1 MVRTQIAPGRI
12 ANRLAGTCCKVM
24 LMLAICAAGFPAARA
39 ASINP
44 KIFAGLAWRFIG
56 PGGNR
61 VSAVTGVPGNPN
73 IYYAGAASGGVW
85 KSIDGGI
92 HWEAVFDHE
101 PAQSIG
107 DIAIAPSDPNVV
119 WVGTGE
125 SFIRSNVSIGDGVY
139 KSTDAG
145 KTWTHMGL
153 EQTGRI
159 SRIVIDPHNPEIVLA
174 AAEGNCYGPEQQR
187 GVFRTTD
194 GGKTW
199 QRVLFVNPNTGASDL
214 AMDPRN
220 PRILLAGMWQF
231 VIHTWGQNSGG
242 PGSGVWIS
250 HDEGATWK
258 QIVGHG
264 LPGPPLGKIAVGIAP
279 SDPNRM
285 YALIET
291 GGNGRGSLWRSDDGG
306 GEWRVVNYSRL
317 LNERP
322 HYYTRLMI
330 SPGNANEVYFPSN
343 QIWYTLDGG
352 RTVYPTRWGGDNHA
366 MWADP
371 ANASRMMIGFDG
383 GLLISTTHGKSWHHV
398 VLPIGQMYHVAVD
411 TQVPYYVYGN
421 MQDDESVRG
430 PSNTRTYGP
439 IPSSIWT
446 TTAGCESGFSFP
458 DPVDNHIVWGD
469 CYSGEVE
476 RFDLRTG
483 QRRSVS
489 PWPNKS
495 LDSPAGVLKYRWNWT
510 APLAIDPFDHNT
522 VYVGSQY
529 VHVTHDGGQS
539 WQVISPD
546 LTLNDHSHMSSSG
559 GLTPDNLGVE
569 YWGTLFAIAPS
580 SLERGLIWTGSNDGL
595 VHVTRNGGKHW
606 ENVTTNIPGL
616 PPYGTI
622 SNIEPSHF
630 DAGTAYISVN
640 CHQMNNRDPYIY
652 ETRDYGRTWRLISAG
667 IPKSVF
673 SYVHI
678 VIEDPFRR
686 GMLFAGT
693 ENSLYVTWDDGGH
706 WIPLQMNLPHAPVS
720 WMVIQKHFHDL
731 VVATK
736 GRGFYILDDI
746 GPLEQFAEQVLDS
759 PVFLFNLRPAYR
771 LRRAS
776 ETRGVPDDDSAG
788 RNPRYGA
795 DINYYLRST
804 PKGNVT
810 ITILDSH
817 GHTVRTLKGARK
829 TGMNR
834 VYWDL
839 RYPRVKAIELRTTPA
854 SYPQIWRDSRF
865 VGKKR
870 RPIYH
875 WGIELPQL
883 GALAEPGNYTVK
895 LTAGEQSWTRALF
908 VRKDPHSAGP
918 VADVDAS
925 VRMWRAIDADID
937 TVVGMIN
944 SIERMRKQI
953 EDMPVYLKG
962 RKDAPQILASAKQL
976 DTKLEDF
983 EYTLFEKYLAAGD
996 EKTYPEEMQLY
1007 QKLLW
1012 LAGEVGDGAGDVAG
1026 NPDFPPTREEQAV
1039 FGLLQKRLAR
1049 ARAQYNG
1056 LVHTTIPAFNAMLK
1070 NEGVLSIILNP
1081 PRT

>member
-1 MVRTQIAPGRI
+1 MTRTYFRVCSATILILVLCGAVPLSAQT
-12 ANRLAGTCCKVM
+12 AN
-24 LMLAICAAGFPAARA
+24 
-39 ASINP
+39 INP
-44 KIFAGLAWRFIG
+44 EIFAGLRYRFIG

-61 VSAVTGVPGNPN
+61 VSAVVGVPGNPN
-73 IYYAGAASGGVW
+73 IYYAGAASGGAW

-92 HWEAVFDHE
+92 HWQPIFDHE

-125 SFIRSNVSIGDGVY
+125 PFIRSNVSIGDGVY

-153 EQTGRI
+153 DQSGRI
-159 SRIVIDPHNPEIVLA
+159 SRIVIDPHDPDIVLV
-174 AAEGNCYGPEQQR
+174 AAEGNCYGPQQQR

-199 QRVLFVNPNTGASDL
+199 RRVLFVNPNTGASDL

-220 PRILLAGMWQF
+220 PRILLAGTWQY
-231 VIHTWGQNSGG
+231 VIKTWGQDSGG

-250 HDEGATWK
+250 YDEGATWK
-258 QIVGHG
+258 QITGHG
-264 LPGPPLGKIAVGIAP
+264 LPDPPLGKIAVGIAQ

-306 GEWRVVNYSRL
+306 ANWRVVNYSRL

-330 SPGNANEVYFPSN
+330 SPDNANEVYFPSN
-343 QIWYTLDGG
+343 EIWYTLDGG

-371 ANASRMMIGFDG
+371 ANASRMMIGCDG
-383 GLLISTTHGKSWHHV
+383 GVLISTTHGKSWHHV

-411 TQVPYYVYGN
+411 NQIPYYVYGN

-430 PSNTRTYGP
+430 PSNTRTFGP

-458 DPVDNHIVWGD
+458 DPVDNNIVWGD

-489 PWPNKS
+489 PWPDKS

-510 APLAIDPFDHNT
+510 MPLAIDPFDHNT

-539 WQVISPD
+539 WRVISPD
-546 LTLNDHSHMSSSG
+546 LTLNDHSHMGSSG

-569 YWGTLFAIAPS
+569 YWGTLFAIALSPVQK
-580 SLERGLIWTGSNDGL
+580 GVIWTGSNDG
-595 VHVTRNGGKHW
+595 VVYVTRDGGKHW
-606 ENVTTNIPGL
+606 ANVTHNISGL

-622 SNIEPSHF
+622 SNIEPSPF
-630 DAGTAYISVN
+630 DAGAAYITVN
-640 CHQMNNRDPYIY
+640 FHQMDNRDPYIY
-652 ETRDYGRTWRLISAG
+652 ETTDYGKSWRFISAG

-673 SYVHI
+673 SYLHI
-678 VIEDPFRR
+678 VIEDPFRK

-693 ENSLYVTWDDGGH
+693 ENALYITWDDGGH
-706 WIPLQMNLPHAPVS
+706 WAPLQMNLPHVPVS
-720 WMVIQKHFHDL
+720 WMVVQKHFHDL
-731 VVATK
+731 VISTK

-746 GPLEQFAEQVLDS
+746 EPLEQLTPQVLGS
-759 PVFLFNLRPAYR
+759 PVYLFNPRPAYR
-771 LRRAS
+771 FRKVS
-776 ETRGVPDDDSAG
+776 QTRPVTDDVSAG

-795 DINYYLRST
+795 DINYYLRAAT
-804 PKGNVT
+804 KGHVT
-810 ITILDSH
+810 ITILDSK
-817 GHTVRTLKGARK
+817 GQTVRTIKGSGNA
-829 TGMNR
+829 GINR

-839 RYPRVKAIELRTTPA
+839 RYPRVKRIELRTTPA
-854 SYPQIWRDSRF
+854 SYPQIWSDSRF
-865 VGKKR
+865 IGKKT

-875 WGIELPQL
+875 WGIEQPQL
-883 GALAEPGNYTVK
+883 GALAAPGAYAVK
-895 LTAGEQSWTRALF
+895 LTVGGQSWTRPLT
-908 VRKDPHSAGP
+908 VLKDPHSAGTL
-918 VADVDAS
+918 ADIDAS
-925 VRMWRAIDADID
+925 VTMWRAVDGDID
-937 TVVGMIN
+937 TVAGMIN
-944 SIERMRKQI
+944 SIERVRKQI
-953 EDMPVYLKG
+953 EDMPVYVKG
-962 RKDAPQILASAKQL
+962 RTDSPQILASAKQL
-976 DTKLEDF
+976 NVKLQDL
-983 EYTLFEKYLAAGD
+983 EYTLIEKYLTAGD

-1012 LAGEVGDGAGDVAG
+1012 LAAEVGDGAGDVAG
-1026 NPDFPPTREEQAV
+1026 SPDFPPTDEETAV
-1039 FGLLQKRLAR
+1039 FALFRKRLAH
-1049 ARAQYNG
+1049 AEAQYNE
-1056 LVHTTIPAFNAMLK
+1056 LMRTTIPSFNAMLK
-1070 NEGVLSIILNP
+1070 NKGVMAIILNP
-1081 PRT
+1081 APASQ